1 LISVQKTMDD
11 RLSAVPAEPSLSFAQ
26 EVRRQFFKRR
36 SHRVAV
42 FVIFAMIAV
51 ALLADLLASDLPLA
65 LSFQGKTYILPNVA
79 RPGTLSGYDNQ
90 ILLAQMSEDDWAVFP
105 PVPWGHNTHDLEN
118 VLMPPSAEHWLGTDS
133 GGRDVA
139 SRVIHGARVSLS
151 VGLLSV
157 SVLVLVGVVIGAL
170 AGYFGGLA
178 DLLLMRILEIVHS
191 LPTLL
196 VLVTILAVVMPT
208 GARAVIAMMLV
219 IGFVRWTEVARLMR
233 GEILRIKTM
242 PYVEAARALGC
253 GSLRVIVRH
262 ILPNALAPVLVAA
275 TFAMASAILLEGAL
289 SFLGFG
295 IPPDMASWGGML
307 NDVQGHTEAWWLAV
321 FPGAAMFVTVTVY
334 NLAGE
339 GLRDAIDPRLKM

>member
-1 LISVQKTMDD
+1 MADPVD
-11 RLSAVPAEPSLSFAQ
+11 RLSSLPAEPSLSYLQ
-26 EVRRQFFKRR
+26 EVRKQFLRRR
-36 SHRVAV
+36 SHRISVL
-42 FVIFAMIAV
+42 VILTMIAV
-51 ALLADLLASDLPLA
+51 AILADLLASDLPLA
-65 LSFQGKTYILPNVA
+65 VSFQGKIYLLPNVL
-79 RPGTLSGYDNQ
+79 RPAALSGYDNQ
-90 ILLAQMSEDDWAVFP
+90 LLLEQMTEEDWAVFP
-105 PVPWGHNTHDLEN
+105 PVPWGHNTHDLDN
-118 VLMPPSAEHWLGTDS
+118 VLGPPSGEHWLGTDS

-139 SRVIHGARVSLS
+139 ARVIHGARVSLS

-157 SVLVLVGVVIGAL
+157 SVLVVIGVFVGAL
-170 AGYFGGLA
+170 AAYYGGLA
-178 DLLLMRILEIVHS
+178 DLLLMRMLEIVHS

-196 VLVTILAVVMPT
+196 VLVTILAVIMPT

-219 IGFVRWTEVARLMR
+219 IGLVRWTDVARLTR
-233 GEILRIKTM
+233 AEVLRVKTM
-242 PYVEAARALGC
+242 SYVEAARALGC
-253 GSLRVIVRH
+253 SPARVILRH

-275 TFAMASAILLEGAL
+275 TFSMASAILIEGAL